1 MGCAML
7 SNNEIKEIMTIGWVL
22 PQGFKVEIETE
33 ENKTDKIHEVTYARE
48 KIAIAF
54 ILIAYLAIG
63 IIEKL

>member
-1 MGCAML
+1 
-7 SNNEIKEIMTIGWVL
+7 MTIGWVL